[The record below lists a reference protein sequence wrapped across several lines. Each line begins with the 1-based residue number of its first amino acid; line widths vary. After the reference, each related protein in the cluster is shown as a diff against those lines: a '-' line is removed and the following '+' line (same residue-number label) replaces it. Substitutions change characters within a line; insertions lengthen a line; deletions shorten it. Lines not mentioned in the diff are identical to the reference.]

1 MESKVVVAN
10 HKMNLTAPEVSKYLK
25 KISKINNQNVII
37 CPTSIYVPYFLK
49 QGYSVGLQNISYNE
63 KGAYTGEISP
73 MQASSMG
80 IKYAIVGHSER
91 RELFAEKDYEVHAKV
106 VNALNNN
113 MGVIICVGETDEER
127 DMLRTEY
134 ILKREIRYA
143 LKDVS
148 VEEEAKI
155 MIAYEPIW
163 SIGTGKVPKNNE
175 IKEIVEYIKQV
186 FKRLGFENVK
196 ILYGGSVNEKNI
208 KELKKVKE
216 IDGFLV
222 GGASLNPDKF
232 LKIVEVAV
240 K

>member
-10 HKMNLTAPEVSKYLK
+10 HKMNLTVREISDYLK
-25 KISKINNQNVII
+25 KISKINNKNVII
-37 CPTSIYVPYFLK
+37 CPTSIYAPYFL
-49 QGYSVGLQNISYNE
+49 QNGYSVGLQNISYKE

-73 MQASSMG
+73 VQASSMG
-80 IKYAIVGHSER
+80 ISYAIVGHSER
-91 RELFAEKDYEVHAKV
+91 RELFDEKDYEVHAKV
-106 VNALNNN
+106 INALDNN
-113 MGVIICVGETDEER
+113 MGVILCVGETDEEK

-134 ILKREIRYA
+134 ILKKEIRNA
-143 LKDVS
+143 LKDIKK
-148 VEEEAKI
+148 EDECKI

-163 SIGTGKVPKNNE
+163 SIGSGKLPKNKE
-175 IKEIVEYIKQV
+175 IEEIVVYIKEVLK
-186 FKRLGFENVK
+186 KLGLSNIR

-208 KELKKVKE
+208 KELKKLKG

-222 GGASLNPDKF
+222 GGSSLDPDKF